1 MNKRLKFHA
10 IAITV
15 ICGLITLLY
24 VIAGPSKQSEPT
36 SAQGNYKINIV
47 SATWGYNCNP
57 FIKETMEAR
66 KQTGLAKDAEGKVIQ
81 GAPLK
86 LVEHDNVLKQV
97 AANCNGKSY
106 CEVAANTELFGF
118 DPHEGCFKELE
129 VSYRCYDIDRLRV
142 LKAEQAALLKLDC
155 TSVEAPA
162 NATQKAQ

>member
-36 SAQGNYKINIV
+36 LAQGNYKITII

-66 KQTGLAKDAEGKVIQ
+66 KQSALTKDAEGKVIQ
-81 GAPLK
+81 DAPLK
-86 LVEHDNVLKQV
+86 LVERDNVLKQV
-97 AANCNGKSY
+97 AASCNEKPY

-129 VSYRCYDIDRLRV
+129 VSYRCYDIDRLRT
-142 LKAEQAALLKLDC
+142 LKAEQAALIKLDC
-155 TSVEAPA
+155 TSIETSPD
-162 NATQKAQ
+162 ATKRAK